1 MSEEPKDPIE
11 VAKDLYPKLP
21 AIREH
26 AESVGTK
33 RALDGYAMLEK
44 LVGRL
49 ITQIRSVEQ
58 VGTDSVIDAQFS
70 LYQYAADYMAY
81 LETTDRRQN
90 AEPKPEKEY
99 VAWLRDNP
107 EWLNNS
113 AGEIAQKLAREG
125 IAAPTPQAINKV
137 KKKIADT

>member
-21 AIREH
+21 AIKEH

-49 ITQIRSVEQ
+49 ITQIQSVEQ

-70 LYQYAADYMAY
+70 LYQYVADYMAY
-81 LETTDRRQN
+81 LENTEKRQN
-90 AEPKPEKEY
+90 VEPKPEKKY
-99 VAWLRDNP
+99 VAWLRDHP
-107 EWLNNS
+107 EWLDKS
-113 AGEIAQKLAREG
+113 AGEIAPKLARDG
-125 IAAPTPQAINKV
+125 IAAPTLQAINKT
-137 KKKIADT
+137 KKKIAET